1 MIEGNVTIS
10 IKDFDSLRH
19 SEDMLKDL
27 LRRLKQAQH
36 VEWIEDEETFI
47 LEANTVA
54 VEEILKDFNA
64 EDEVD
69 NEMIEKVIWK

>member
-1 MIEGNVTIS
+1 M
-10 IKDFDSLRH
+10 
-19 SEDMLKDL
+19 
-27 LRRLKQAQH
+27 
-36 VEWIEDEETFI
+36 EWIENEETFI

-69 NEMIEKVIWK
+69 NEMIGKVIWK